1 MKIDIMTLFPEYF
14 FSPLSMS
21 ILKRAEEKKIVS
33 YNFHNIRDFGLGK
46 RKQVDDSPYGGGP
59 GLVMKPDVLMN
70 CFKSIPKYKNSK
82 VIYLSP
88 RGKTFNQ
95 KMAQEFSNYS
105 QLILIAGHYEGVDQR
120 FLELSNAIEIS
131 LGDFVLTGG
140 EPAILSLIDAVVRL
154 IPGVLGNATSVK
166 NESFSMPL
174 LEHDQYT
181 MPRVYETLKVPKV
194 LLEGNHAKI
203 EKWRLKNSLKI
214 TLQNRPDLLSL
225 LPIDFFEDFDL

>member
-1 MKIDIMTLFPEYF
+1 
-14 FSPLSMS
+14 
-21 ILKRAEEKKIVS
+21 
-33 YNFHNIRDFGLGK
+33 
-46 RKQVDDSPYGGGP
+46 
-59 GLVMKPDVLMN
+59 
-70 CFKSIPKYKNSK
+70 
-82 VIYLSP
+82 
-88 RGKTFNQ
+88 
-95 KMAQEFSNYS
+95 MAQEFSNYS